1 MLTPDNIDKLT
12 NNKIVNEYEK
22 LNQKIT
28 NEIIALII
36 SSDLNKNSIKSNSK
50 RVYKNSLKT
59 TQNITSKRKK
69 YTNDLFNEL
78 ATTQIEGYD
87 VTFDSNI
94 KQIVMATIK
103 NTNNDLNNLTRTIA
117 YQGKKSYVDAMNDIY
132 KTVITGKEDHQTAID
147 RVIEYLSKKGITF
160 KTSNGRN
167 ERIETVV
174 KRGLHGSIKSVA
186 DTIAKKIGNDID
198 YNCVRIGHSS
208 KCRPSHQ
215 PIDDVTMS
223 KEIFKEY
230 EYLTEEYNCNHIV
243 NYLWLAEFDNNE
255 NKVVYGS
262 EHTTMQEVER
272 KYKEQQKIN
281 YLKRQIKSKK
291 NVVASGNTSDK
302 AKKELRNAQLKL
314 RIYNNS
320 WINKLTERERY
331 SLNKYISSDSYKIN
345 ELLYNNKKLTAE
357 QKDFINDLDN
367 SLMKAPKYYGY
378 VNRSVEITSSEQLNN
393 ILSIFDNN
401 DGIGSWKSYISSSK
415 EFYDENMKLQFKI
428 KSINGRNLS
437 TLNDEGG
444 GEILFERTS
453 KFKYIDYYKKDGKIF
468 IELEEVEQYDKK
480 R

>member
-12 NNKIVNEYEK
+12 NNKIVDEYEK
-22 LNQKIT
+22 LNQKLT

-103 NTNNDLNNLTRTIA
+103 NANNDLNNLTRTIA

-132 KTVITGKEDHQTAID
+132 KSVITGKEDHQTAID

-223 KEIFKEY
+223 KDMFKEY

-272 KYKEQQKIN
+272 RYKEQQKIN

-291 NVVASGNTSDK
+291 NVIASGNTSAK

-314 RIYNNS
+314 RVLKSQRSESLI
-320 WINKLTERERY
+320 KLTKGSEFIY
-331 SLNKYISSDSYKIN
+331 KGNKYIVDEKKVKNEFNNKEMDFANWLSKYQFKEVILMPKIN
-345 ELLYNNKKLTAE
+345 KPDGIKVPDLKIDNEYYDMKIITGNSRQVIYHNVYGKQEQAHNFLFEASNSPLTIEELKEQAKKIFGREDTLYVKKIGI
-357 QKDFINDLDN
+357 KKDSDFI
-367 SLMKAPKYYGY
+367 
-378 VNRSVEITSSEQLNN
+378 I
-393 ILSIFDNN
+393 
-401 DGIGSWKSYISSSK
+401 
-415 EFYDENMKLQFKI
+415 I
-428 KSINGRNLS
+428 K
-437 TLNDEGG
+437 
-444 GEILFERTS
+444 
-453 KFKYIDYYKKDGKIF
+453 K
-468 IELEEVEQYDKK
+468 
-480 R
+480 